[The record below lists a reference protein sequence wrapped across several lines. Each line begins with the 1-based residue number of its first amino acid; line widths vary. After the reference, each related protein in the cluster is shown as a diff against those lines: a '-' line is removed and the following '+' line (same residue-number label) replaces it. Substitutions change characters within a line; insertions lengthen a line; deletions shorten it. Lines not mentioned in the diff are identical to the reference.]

1 MVLMT
6 IGIKHNRIVSDTFV
20 NTASNTSGRFLFLT
34 EPGGSGS
41 VGPPPGAAWDVDMER
56 SGSGGGSDNWD
67 TG

>member
-1 MVLMT
+1 MINKNECVRLGSET
-6 IGIKHNRIVSDTFV
+6 YR
-20 NTASNTSGRFLFLT
+20 SNTGRFLSLS
-34 EPGGSGS
+34 EPGGSGG